1 MIAQL
6 QEAFDRIPALVPPF
20 RIKEIYSFG
29 SLPRGIK
36 KSVGDA
42 DLILIADMK
51 EIGDF
56 LANLKKFLS
65 SRENRTRIKL
75 FDKYEQL
82 KNESWEARG
91 DSSKWKWPPLNE
103 FVCSDPIYSTLKNDG
118 LTPEWLAQFSWA
130 ELCDW
135 SRYGVPNYNVL
146 TAEHLVR
153 RILFDSKRGFQISRV
168 AASLVEATKDLV
180 TEQFV
185 LVWSPDK
192 PNVAQNLLLDEAT
205 RRGFIEKEHH
215 SMWEQLQYANVKNT
229 ILARLCRYYLPFI
242 QNGVVDVTETEE
254 DRSIKLPSHLLS
266 ELMSSTKVSEEWL
279 LDFLKNLPY
288 WIHRS
293 AISQI
298 PNFEIGNPPKLTSD
312 RDVEEMRLKLKDA
325 RQRFNVL
332 VEIYLQLRYLSHEES
347 RPTDLAGC
355 LLERVPMNVA
365 PKKFTV
371 SILDEFDI
379 HKECEKCDVFESGCR
394 SDDDPTCIKCKNL
407 YGSRLVLPKKVDS
420 QVGG

>member
-6 QEAFDRIPALVPPF
+6 QEAFDTISTLVPSL
-20 RIKEIYSFG
+20 RIKEIYAFG
-29 SLPRGIK
+29 SLARGIK

-42 DLILIADMK
+42 DLIIIADMK

-56 LANLKKFLS
+56 LVNLKRLLYL
-65 SRENRTRIKL
+65 RENPARIKL

-82 KNESWEARG
+82 KNKSWEVRG
-91 DSSKWKWPPLNE
+91 NGSKWKWPSLNE
-103 FVCSDPIYSTLKNDG
+103 FVCSEPMYSTLKNDE
-118 LTPEWLAQFSWA
+118 LTPEWLAQFTWA

-135 SRYGVPNYNVL
+135 SRYGAPNYNVL

-153 RILFDSKRGFQISRV
+153 RILFGSKRGFQIFRV
-168 AASLVEATKDLV
+168 VSSLEEATEILV
-180 TEQFV
+180 TEKTV
-185 LVWSPDK
+185 LAWSPEK
-192 PNVAQNLLLDEAT
+192 PDVAKNLASNSAA
-205 RRGFIEKEHH
+205 RRELIEKDHH

-229 ILARLCRYYLPFI
+229 ILARLCRYYLSFI
-242 QNGVVDVTETEE
+242 QSGVVDDTKTEE
-254 DRSIKLPSHLLS
+254 DRPIKPPSHLLS
-266 ELMSSTKVSEEWL
+266 ELTTSTKVSEEWL

-288 WIHRS
+288 EIHRS

-298 PNFEIGNPPKLTSD
+298 PNLEIGNSPELTSD
-312 RDVEEMRLKLKDA
+312 RDVEEVRLKLKDA

-332 VEIYLQLRYLSHEES
+332 VEIYLQLRYLSHKES

-355 LLERVPMNVA
+355 LLEGVPMNVA

-371 SILDEFDI
+371 SILNEFDI